1 MAELSVLIVNYNSW
15 RECAQAIESL
25 RQNGPTRPD
34 GSPMPYECIVVDNA
48 SPRQAPELI
57 EMVEHQLRLLREQQG
72 DERAGVLIRHDE
84 NGGYS
89 KGMNLAF
96 SHSRG
101 RQILISNPD
110 VIFLEGLIPRLQRA
124 LEGDPN
130 IGIAVPKGYWD
141 REHQGRL
148 PPNTLPTLGDAW
160 GEAISSYSAWWTRRR
175 AKRLL
180 NQWLAVWQAEQPVAL
195 PMMSGCLFL
204 VDRDYFES
212 IGRWDE
218 RYPLYYE
225 DADLSVT
232 IRRSG
237 RTITQ
242 VPDARL
248 VHFVN
253 RSGMSDLETMW
264 ERNRVS
270 KGRYYEKWYGLLGRI
285 TMAGCR
291 WLVGNRLL
299 ERFRRVP
306 PEPPF
311 TDLGESADKPV
322 LELPRSCE
330 RFVVLMSL
338 DMRFF
343 LAAGIFG
350 SGDRWTPTDVAFQ
363 SFVNANFFFQVYDL
377 SGGGEPEHL
386 GTWRYYCL
394 SHLGQPVPGAAANEG
409 AANEGTA
416 SEGTASEGTASEGAP
431 T

>member
-15 RECAQAIESL
+15 KECAAAIASL
-25 RQNGPTRPD
+25 RENGPTRPD
-34 GSPMPYECIVVDNA
+34 GSPMPFECVVVDNA
-48 SPRQAPELI
+48 SPMQPPRQVERVEREL
-57 EMVEHQLRLLREQQG
+57 QQLREQQG

-96 SHSRG
+96 AHSRG
-101 RQILISNPD
+101 RQVLISNPD
-110 VIFLEGLIPRLQRA
+110 VVFLDGLISRLQRA
-124 LEGDPN
+124 LESDPEM
-130 IGIAVPKGYWD
+130 GIAVPKGYWSPD
-141 REHQGRL
+141 LDGHL
-148 PPNTLPTLGDAW
+148 PPNTLPTLADAW
-160 GEAISSYSAWWTRRR
+160 GEALAAYSPRRTRRR
-175 AKRLL
+175 AKRFLER
-180 NQWLAVWQAEQPVAL
+180 WLEVWDAEQPLAL
-195 PMMSGCLFL
+195 PMMSGCMFL
-204 VDRDYFES
+204 VDREYFEAV
-212 IGRWDE
+212 GKWDE

-264 ERNRVS
+264 SRNRVS
-270 KGRYYEKWYGLLGRI
+270 KDRFYAKWYGLRGRV
-285 TMAGCR
+285 TMAACR
-291 WLVGNRLL
+291 WLASNRLL
-299 ERFRRVP
+299 ARYRRVP

-311 TDLGESADKPV
+311 VDLGASADKPV
-322 LELPRSCE
+322 LQLPRSCE

-350 SGDRWTPTDVAFQ
+350 SGDRWTPSDAAFR
-363 SFVNANFFFQVYDL
+363 SFVVADFYFQVYDL
-377 SGGGEPEHL
+377 SSGAPEHL
-386 GTWRYYCL
+386 GTWRYQCQ
-394 SHLGQPVPGAAANEG
+394 SHLGQRVGGAEESA
-409 AANEGTA
+409 
-416 SEGTASEGTASEGAP
+416 
-431 T
+431 

>member
-15 RECAQAIESL
+15 KECAQAIESL
-25 RQNGPTRPD
+25 RSNGPTRPD
-34 GSPMPYECIVVDNA
+34 GSPMPFECIVVDNA
-48 SPRQAPELI
+48 SPQQPPRLVERVEREL
-57 EMVEHQLRLLREQQG
+57 QLLGEAQG
-72 DERAGVLIRHDE
+72 DDRAGVLIRHDE

-96 SHSRG
+96 ERSRG
-101 RQILISNPD
+101 RQVLISNPD
-110 VIFLEGLIPRLQRA
+110 VVFLDGLIPRLQRA
-124 LEGDPN
+124 LEGDPS

-141 REHQGRL
+141 RELRGHL
-148 PPNTLPTLGDAW
+148 PPNTLPTLADAW
-160 GEAISSYSAWWTRRR
+160 GEALASFSARRTRRR
-175 AKRLL
+175 AKRFLS
-180 NQWLAVWQAEQPVAL
+180 QWLEVWGAEEPKAL

-232 IRRSG
+232 IRKSG

-264 ERNRVS
+264 SRNRVS
-270 KGRYYEKWYGLLGRI
+270 KERYYAKWYGPLGRL
-285 TMAGCR
+285 TTTACR
-291 WLVGNRLL
+291 WLSTSPRLARL
-299 ERFRRVP
+299 RQVP
-306 PEPPF
+306 PEPPY
-311 TDLGESADKPV
+311 TDLGASADKPV

-330 RFVVLMSL
+330 RFVVLISL

-343 LAAGIFG
+343 LAAGIYG
-350 SGDRWTPTDVAFQ
+350 EGDRWSPSDAAFD
-363 SFVNANFFFQVYDL
+363 SFVVAEFFFQVYDL
-377 SGGGEPEHL
+377 SQGAPEHL
-386 GTWRYYCL
+386 GTWRYQCQ
-394 SHLGQPVPGAAANEG
+394 SHLGQRMVPAEAQ
-409 AANEGTA
+409 
-416 SEGTASEGTASEGAP
+416 P
-431 T
+431 